1 VPDVDLTPPV
11 RYTTPPPRPR
21 PGTYSLPE
29 NSSAPSPDGAA
40 GRSPIVI
47 GAPAELRAGER
58 RVAITPAVVAGY
70 IKLGATVVVESAA
83 GERAGFPDSAYV
95 ERGAVIGTREDALAA
110 DVVVCVRVVGADA
123 ESADLERLRSGQAIV
138 GMAAPLAAPEV
149 SAAVASRGAVLF
161 SLELLPRTTRAQS
174 MDVLSSQAN
183 IAGYRAV
190 LIAAQELPKVFPLLT
205 TAAGTI
211 PPARVFV
218 VGAGVAGLSAIATA
232 RRLGAVVEAYD
243 VREAAREEVQS
254 LGARFVELPLDTG
267 QEGSGSGAYA
277 SAMSDE
283 ALARQR
289 ELMLK
294 TVAGSDV
301 VITTAQVQGARAP
314 VLITT
319 EMVEAMS
326 PGSVVVDLAAEQG
339 GNCAV
344 TLAGRTVDVGG
355 VRVIGPIDVPSG
367 AARHASLTYA
377 KNVANFVALLVQ
389 DGALVLGRDDD
400 LVTGCTVC
408 RDGEIVNERVSAA
421 LGAEEGVAT

>member
-1 VPDVDLTPPV
+1 MGP
-11 RYTTPPPRPR
+11 
-21 PGTYSLPE
+21 
-29 NSSAPSPDGAA
+29 
-40 GRSPIVI
+40 SPIVI
-47 GAPAELRAGER
+47 GAAAELRDGER
-58 RVAITPAVVAGY
+58 RVAITPSVVAGY
-70 IKLGATVVVESAA
+70 RNLGATVVVESGAGAA
-83 GERAGFPDSAYV
+83 AGFPDHDYE
-95 ERGAVIGTREDALAA
+95 ERGAVIGSREDALAA
-110 DVVVCVRVVGADA
+110 DIVACVRVVGADP
-123 ESADLERLRSGQAIV
+123 ESPDLARLRPGQAIV
-138 GMAAPLAAPEV
+138 GMAAPLAAPAV
-149 SAAVASRGAVLF
+149 SAAVASRGAALF

-190 LIAAQELPKVFPLLT
+190 LIAAQALPKVFPLLT

-232 RRLGAVVEAYD
+232 RRLGAVVQAYD
-243 VREAAREEVQS
+243 VREAAKEEVQS

-294 TVAGSDV
+294 TVGASDV
-301 VITTAQVQGARAP
+301 VITTAQVQGAKAP
-314 VLITT
+314 VLITA

-344 TLAGRTVDVGG
+344 TLPGRTVDVGG
-355 VRVIGPIDVPSG
+355 VSVIGPVDVTSSVPH
-367 AARHASLTYA
+367 HASLMYA
-377 KNVANFVALLVQ
+377 KNVANFVALLVR
-389 DGALVLGRDDD
+389 DGALALDTDDD
-400 LVTGCTVC
+400 LVTGCAVA
-408 RDGEIVNERVSAA
+408 RDGEIVNERMRAA
-421 LGAEEGVAT
+421 LGAGEGVTP

>member
-1 VPDVDLTPPV
+1 
-11 RYTTPPPRPR
+11 
-21 PGTYSLPE
+21 
-29 NSSAPSPDGAA
+29 
-40 GRSPIVI
+40 
-47 GAPAELRAGER
+47 
-58 RVAITPAVVAGY
+58 
-70 IKLGATVVVESAA
+70 
-83 GERAGFPDSAYV
+83 
-95 ERGAVIGTREDALAA
+95 
-110 DVVVCVRVVGADA
+110 
-123 ESADLERLRSGQAIV
+123 
-138 GMAAPLAAPEV
+138 V
-149 SAAVASRGAVLF
+149 SAAVASRGAALF

-190 LIAAQELPKVFPLLT
+190 LLAAQALPKVFPLMT

-211 PPARVFV
+211 APARVFV

-243 VREAAREEVQS
+243 VREAAKEEVQS

-277 SAMSDE
+277 TAMSDE

-314 VLITT
+314 VLVTA

-326 PGSVVVDLAAEQG
+326 PGSVIVDLAAEQG
-339 GNCAV
+339 GNCAA
-344 TLAGRTVDVGG
+344 TLPGRTVDVGG
-355 VRVIGPIDVPSG
+355 VSVIGPVDVPSS
-367 AARHASLTYA
+367 APYHASLMYA
-377 KNVANFVALLVQ
+377 KNVANFVALLVS
-389 DGALVLGRDDD
+389 DGALALGTEDD
-400 LVTGCTVC
+400 LVAGCAVA
-408 RDGEIVNERVSAA
+408 RDGEVVDERVRAA
-421 LGAEEGVAT
+421 LGAGEGVAL

>member
-1 VPDVDLTPPV
+1 M
-11 RYTTPPPRPR
+11 
-21 PGTYSLPE
+21 
-29 NSSAPSPDGAA
+29 
-40 GRSPIVI
+40 I
-47 GAPAELRAGER
+47 G
-58 RVAITPAVVAGY
+58 
-70 IKLGATVVVESAA
+70 S
-83 GERAGFPDSAYV
+83 
-95 ERGAVIGTREDALAA
+95 REDALAA
-110 DVVVCVRVVGADA
+110 DIVACVRVLGADP
-123 ESADLERLRSGQAIV
+123 ESPDLAQLRPGQAIV
-138 GMAAPLAAPEV
+138 GMAAPLAAPAV
-149 SAAVASRGAVLF
+149 SAAVASRGAALF

-190 LIAAQELPKVFPLLT
+190 LIAAQALPKVFPLLT

-232 RRLGAVVEAYD
+232 RRLGAVVQAYD
-243 VREAAREEVQS
+243 VREAAKEEVQS

-267 QEGSGSGAYA
+267 QEGSASGAYA

-294 TVAGSDV
+294 TVGASDV
-301 VITTAQVQGARAP
+301 VITTAQVQGAKAP
-314 VLITT
+314 VLITA

-344 TLAGRTVDVGG
+344 TLPGRTVDVGG
-355 VRVIGPIDVPSG
+355 VSVIGPVDVTSSVPH
-367 AARHASLTYA
+367 HASLMYA
-377 KNVANFVALLVQ
+377 KNVANFVALLVR
-389 DGALVLGRDDD
+389 DGALALDTDDD
-400 LVTGCTVC
+400 LVTGCAVA
-408 RDGEIVNERVSAA
+408 RDGEIVNERMRAA
-421 LGAEEGVAT
+421 LGAGEGVTP